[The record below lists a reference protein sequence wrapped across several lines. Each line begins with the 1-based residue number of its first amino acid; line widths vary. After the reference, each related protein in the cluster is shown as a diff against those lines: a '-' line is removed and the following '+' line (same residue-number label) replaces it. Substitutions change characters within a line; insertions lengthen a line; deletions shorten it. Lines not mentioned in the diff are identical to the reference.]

1 MNKAGSQ
8 MGAKSKGVLECLRKN
23 GRLNRLDLE
32 MKLNI
37 GQLHSTV
44 TRLCDMGAIKRCIG
58 NSVGQYEITRHG
70 RVCLGEALEITEPKA
85 TRYCNGT
92 MTSVYN
98 PAKDGISRIG
108 LARV

>member
-58 NSVGQYEITRHG
+58 NSVGQYEITQYG
-70 RVCLGEALEITEPKA
+70 RLCLGEALEIFKPRT
-85 TRYCNGT
+85 TRHCNGT

-98 PAKDGISRIG
+98 PLTDGISRVG